1 MSDVLK
7 IALIQG
13 PIVWHNAD
21 ANRAYFEHKI
31 KSVSEVN
38 LFILPEMFTTGFTM
52 NPYEVAEETQGE
64 TVNWMLKLA
73 VECNCAITG
82 SIVVKEN
89 ARFYN
94 RLIFV
99 DENGR
104 LHQYDKRHLFT
115 LAGEQHSYSA
125 GNDKLIIEYQGW
137 KICPLVCYD
146 LRFPVFARNKENY
159 DLLIYVANWP
169 KTRIKAWDI
178 LLPARAAENM
188 SYVAG
193 VNRIGTDNNQH
204 QYSGH
209 SQVVDEVGNYIIEP
223 NEDESLQIAVLS
235 KSKLID
241 SRKKFGFLN
250 DMDEFTV
257 V

>member
-1 MSDVLK
+1 MSDLLK

-13 PIVWHNAD
+13 PIVWHSAD
-21 ANRAYFEHKI
+21 ANREYFEHKI
-31 KSVSEVN
+31 KSVSAVN

-52 NPYEVAEETQGE
+52 NPDEVAEETQGE
-64 TVNWMLKLA
+64 TVNWMMKLA
-73 VECNCAITG
+73 VECQCAITG
-82 SIVVKEN
+82 SIVIKQNEHY
-89 ARFYN
+89 YN

-99 DENGR
+99 DENGSM
-104 LHQYDKRHLFT
+104 HQYDKRHLFT

-125 GNDKLIIEYQGW
+125 GNDKLIIDYQGW

-169 KTRIKAWDI
+169 KIRIKAWDI

-188 SYVAG
+188 SYVTG

-250 DMDEFTV
+250 DMEEFTV
-257 V
+257 M